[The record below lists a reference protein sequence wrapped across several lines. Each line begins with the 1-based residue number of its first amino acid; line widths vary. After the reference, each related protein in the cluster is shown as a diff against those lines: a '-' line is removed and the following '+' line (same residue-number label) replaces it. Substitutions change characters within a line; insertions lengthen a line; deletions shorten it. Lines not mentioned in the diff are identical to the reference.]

1 MDALV
6 DGTFAN
12 SEFEDYQLPENEPAD
27 ETSTTQLS
35 DQFPQ
40 IDTPLRIDPPQN
52 LKSPERVEAI
62 SRDQQIRNSTFSP
75 KAYELGKQPLP
86 PPLVPKDG
94 RMAKIES
101 SLQGYS
107 SNQGP
112 SKTAVSDYS
121 MLAFSSQRSGKIQME
136 GQAYLAM
143 SITLDNMQQYTK
155 VLLSCLVL

>member
-12 SEFEDYQLPENEPAD
+12 SEFEDYQLPENEPSE

-35 DQFPQ
+35 EQFPQ

-52 LKSPERVEAI
+52 LKSPERVEI
-62 SRDQQIRNSTFSP
+62 LSRDQQIRDTTFSP
-75 KAYELGKQPLP
+75 KAYALGKQALP
-86 PPLVPKDG
+86 PPVTKDG
-94 RMAKIES
+94 RFAKIES
-101 SLQGYS
+101 SLQGFS
-107 SNQGP
+107 NNQGP

-143 SITLDNMQQYTK
+143 SITLDNMQQYSK
-155 VLLSCLVL
+155 VE